1 MNGSF
6 EKRRGEC
13 GSVGGPPNLGGA
25 ASATSYHGAALSS
38 LSAPCIAIFNASSG
52 NGRCN
57 AFASSHGARIQTS
70 RSSSVIRI
78 TGIAL
83 RMDRLDDCGNLG
95 QKRWR
100 VSAADNSD
108 HNRAGLP
115 RGDLAVG
122 RMLDAHDEPWI
133 IVPVCDPLYVCLER
147 PEQCRER
154 AVPMSCTE
162 HTR

>member
-38 LSAPCIAIFNASSG
+38 LSAPCITIFNASSG

-70 RSSSVIRI
+70 LLIGHQDHWHR
-78 TGIAL
+78 L
-83 RMDRLDDCGNLG
+83 RMDRLNDCGNLG

-122 RMLDAHDEPWI
+122 RMVDAHDEPWI
-133 IVPVCDPLYVCLER
+133 IL
-147 PEQCRER
+147 
-154 AVPMSCTE
+154 AG
-162 HTR
+162 